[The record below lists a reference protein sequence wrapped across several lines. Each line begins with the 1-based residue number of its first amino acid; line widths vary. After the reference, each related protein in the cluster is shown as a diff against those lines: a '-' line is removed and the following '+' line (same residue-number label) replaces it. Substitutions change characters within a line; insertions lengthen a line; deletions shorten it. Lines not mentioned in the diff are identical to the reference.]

1 MPKFSVI
8 VAKPV
13 ALMVLTCL
21 SAIPA
26 QASPIPEVFSHN
38 ANSGNGIKPLQSSA
52 QLRKDASTPKIGAGP
67 LAMMSADTPIV
78 QWFEKYDRAKADAKP
93 TPAEQLVLSR
103 PMNQELSR
111 VKEFIA
117 TVGSIA
123 KRFRYLAK
131 TIRAMPVSESWG
143 QVKDLRDGEADFY
156 EQTASVFEEM
166 IKPRPPSKTMEE
178 LQAKQKE
185 LQDHANAAKQYG
197 ETLISMDRGLRST
210 FGVHLDRS
218 TDDLAKYVMGTQKEG
233 NYVFPK

>member
-1 MPKFSVI
+1 MSKFSI
-8 VAKPV
+8 IAAKPV
-13 ALMVLTCL
+13 ALLVLTCL
-21 SAIPA
+21 SAVPA
-26 QASPIPEVFSHN
+26 QASPPIEVFSHN
-38 ANSGNGIKPLQSSA
+38 ASSGNGLKPLQSSA
-52 QLRKDASTPKIGAGP
+52 ALRHEAETPKIGAGA
-67 LAMMSADTPIV
+67 LAMMSGDKPIV
-78 QWFEKYDRAKADAKP
+78 HWFEEYDRAKADAKP
-93 TPAEQLVLSR
+93 NPAEQLVLSR

-111 VKEFIA
+111 VQEFIT
-117 TVGSIA
+117 TVGRIS
-123 KRFRYLAK
+123 KRFRALAK
-131 TIRAMPVSESWG
+131 TLRKMHVQDNWG

-185 LQDHANAAKQYG
+185 LQDHANSAKQYG